1 MQGFLQNA
9 QKELRGR
16 LHVHVH
22 RDASG
27 KETNLRL
34 DHVDPL
40 GSQLSDAVEYIHHA
54 FVLRHVQHDVNG
66 DEAARPPCAGAE
78 TKDASQ

>member
-1 MQGFLQNA
+1 MHV
-9 QKELRGR
+9 
-16 LHVHVH
+16 HVHVH
-22 RDASG
+22 RNASG

-66 DEAARPPCAGAE
+66 DEAARPPCTGAE
-78 TKDASQ
+78 TEDASQSNIKK